1 MNTKA
6 NRIRVGQALEAVAEQ
21 ARNRRALVLTESD
34 LKCQVYLNLIAVPE
48 FGRFQDTF
56 DPEVS
61 GISIHTETKFFD
73 NRGLLRQAPD
83 LVITSPSRLS
93 IKTRLDGEGLPSKG
107 FHFDGSAILIELKF
121 LKRDRRPVATDLV
134 KIEQDILKG
143 KTLNR
148 QGDLNFHLFVAVFDR
163 FVHAQEAVSDLF
175 LQHRDQE
182 NLTCRYFPGGP
193 SFRI

>member
-1 MNTKA
+1 MNTEA
-6 NRIRVGQALEAVAEQ
+6 NRIRVGHVLEAVAEQ
-21 ARNRRALVLTESD
+21 TRSRRAIVLTESD
-34 LKCQVYLNLIAVPE
+34 LKCQVYSNLIAVPE

-61 GISIHTETKFFD
+61 GISVHTETKFFD
-73 NRGLLRQAPD
+73 SRGLLRQAPD

-93 IKTRLDGEGLPSKG
+93 IKTRIDGEALPSKG

-121 LKRDRRPVATDLV
+121 LKKDGRLAATDLG

-143 KTLNR
+143 ETLNR
-148 QGDLNFHLFVAVFDR
+148 RGDLDFHLFVAVFDR
-163 FVHAQEAVSDLF
+163 FVHGQEPVNDLF
-175 LQHRDQE
+175 LHHRNQE

-193 SFRI
+193 SFRA